1 MSESTIILAK
11 ESISDGSEV
20 NKINEIRPLTNEEI
34 EGYDTQINIL
44 MEFVNNFALVEYVRL
59 NYESLMELLNET
71 VMKVAEEPSFMGSYP
86 FKNFPF
92 LLNTRI
98 LNYMMSV
105 KTLLDH
111 METSIN
117 RRYGGASTELV
128 EFKLLTAN
136 EFDSKFSYRFM
147 YKLRNFVQHCGMPPL
162 SYTISKS
169 LDETSSTII
178 TELIVY
184 FMRDELIRDF
194 SKWGAQVKADLT
206 QMDESFSI
214 IPIFNE
220 HINSILK
227 VYVSFNEKYHMVK
240 TLKAKEYITK
250 FIGESANYFDDEYII
265 AKLKKTE
272 VGLNI
277 NKKTIPTSAL
287 KKICDFYI
295 IKENL
300 F

>member
-20 NKINEIRPLTNEEI
+20 NKINEIRPLGNKEI
-34 EGYDTQINIL
+34 EIYEAQRNML
-44 MEFVNNFALVEYVRL
+44 MEFVNDFSLVEYVRL

-71 VMKVAEEPSFMGSYP
+71 IIKVAKEPSFIGSYP
-86 FKNFPF
+86 FKTFPF
-92 LLNTRI
+92 FLNTRI

-117 RRYGGASTELV
+117 RQYGEDSTEFF
-128 EFKLLTAN
+128 EFKALTGN

-169 LDETSSTII
+169 LDETSSTLSV
-178 TELIVY
+178 ELIVY
-184 FMRDELIRDF
+184 FIRDELIRGF
-194 SKWGAQVKADLT
+194 SKWGALVKADLT
-206 QMDESFSI
+206 QMDESFPI
-214 IPIFNE
+214 MPIFNE
-220 HINSILK
+220 HINSIFK
-227 VYVSFNEKYHMVK
+227 VYILFNEKYHITKV
-240 TLKAKEYITK
+240 LKAKEYIIN
-250 FIGESANYFDDEYII
+250 FIGERADYIDDEYII

-272 VGLNI
+272 TGLSI

-287 KKICDFYI
+287 EKISDFYR
-295 IKENL
+295 IKEDL

>member
-20 NKINEIRPLTNEEI
+20 NEINEIRPLSNEEI
-34 EGYDTQINIL
+34 EVYDTQKNIL
-44 MEFVNNFALVEYVRL
+44 MEFVNDFALVEYVRL
-59 NYESLMELLNET
+59 NYESLMELLDET
-71 VMKVAEEPSFMGSYP
+71 VKKVAEEPSFIGSYP
-86 FKNFPF
+86 FKTFKF
-92 LLNTRI
+92 FLNTRI

-117 RRYGGASTELV
+117 RRYGANSTEFV
-128 EFKLLTAN
+128 EFKTLTGN

-169 LDETSSTII
+169 LDETSSTLIV
-178 TELIVY
+178 ELIVY
-184 FMRDELIRDF
+184 FMRDELIRGF
-194 SKWGAQVKADLT
+194 SKWGSQVKTDLT
-206 QMDESFSI
+206 QMDESFPI
-214 IPIFNE
+214 MPIFNE
-220 HINSILK
+220 HINSIFK
-227 VYVSFNEKYHMVK
+227 VYILFNEKYHITK
-240 TLKAKEYITK
+240 ALKAKEFIIN
-250 FIGESANYFDDEYII
+250 FIGEREDYIDDEYII
-265 AKLKKTE
+265 AELKNTQT
-272 VGLNI
+272 GLSI

-287 KKICDFYI
+287 EKISDFYR
-295 IKENL
+295 IKEYL

>member
-11 ESISDGSEV
+11 ESISDGSED
-20 NKINEIRPLTNEEI
+20 NKISEIRPLSNEEI
-34 EGYDTQINIL
+34 EVYDTQKNIF
-44 MEFVNNFALVEYVRL
+44 MEFVNDFALVEYVRL
-59 NYESLMELLNET
+59 NYESLMELLHET
-71 VMKVAEEPSFMGSYP
+71 ILKVAKEPSFIGSYP

-117 RRYGGASTELV
+117 RRFGKDSTEFV
-128 EFKLLTAN
+128 YFKSLTAN

-169 LDETSSTII
+169 LDETSSTLSI
-178 TELIVY
+178 ELIVY
-184 FMRDELIRDF
+184 FMRDELIRGF
-194 SKWGAQVKADLT
+194 SKWGPQVKADLT

-214 IPIFNE
+214 MPIFNE
-220 HINSILK
+220 HINAIFK
-227 VYVSFNEKYHMVK
+227 VYILFNEKYHITK
-240 TLKAKEYITK
+240 ALKAKEYMIN
-250 FIGESANYFDDEYII
+250 FIGESSDYIGDEYII

-272 VGLNI
+272 TGLSI
-277 NKKTIPTSAL
+277 NKKTIPTSAFE
-287 KKICDFYI
+287 KISDFYR
-295 IKENL
+295 IKGSL

>member
-20 NKINEIRPLTNEEI
+20 NKINEVRPLGNEEI
-34 EGYDTQINIL
+34 EVYDTQKNIL
-44 MEFVNNFALVEYVRL
+44 MEFVNDFALVEYVRL
-59 NYESLMELLNET
+59 NYESLIELLNET
-71 VMKVAEEPSFMGSYP
+71 IIKVAKEPSFIGSYP
-86 FKNFPF
+86 FKTFPF

-117 RRYGGASTELV
+117 RRYGEDSTEFV
-128 EFKLLTAN
+128 EFKALTAN

-169 LDETSSTII
+169 LDETSSTLSV
-178 TELIVY
+178 ELIVY
-184 FMRDELIRDF
+184 FMRDELIRGF
-194 SKWGAQVKADLT
+194 SKWGAPVKADLT
-206 QMDESFSI
+206 QMDESFPI
-214 IPIFNE
+214 MPIFNE
-220 HINSILK
+220 HINSIFK
-227 VYVSFNEKYHMVK
+227 VYILFNEKYHITK
-240 TLKAKEYITK
+240 ALKAKEYIIN
-250 FIGESANYFDDEYII
+250 FIGERADYIDDEYII

-272 VGLNI
+272 TGLSI

-287 KKICDFYI
+287 EKISDFYR
-295 IKENL
+295 IKEGL

>member
-11 ESISDGSEV
+11 ESISDGSKV
-20 NKINEIRPLTNEEI
+20 NTINEIRPLTNEDV
-34 EGYDTQINIL
+34 EGYETQKNIF
-44 MEFVNNFALVEYVRL
+44 MEFVNDFALVEYVRL
-59 NYESLMELLNET
+59 NYESFMELLNET
-71 VMKVAEEPSFMGSYP
+71 VMKVAKEPSFMGSYP
-86 FKNFPF
+86 LKTFPF
-92 LLNTRI
+92 ILNTRI

-117 RRYGGASTELV
+117 RRYGGASTELA
-128 EFKLLTAN
+128 EFKALTAK

-169 LDETSSTII
+169 LDETSSTIS

-184 FMRDELIRDF
+184 FMRDELIRGF
-194 SKWGAQVKADLT
+194 SKWGTQVKADLT
-206 QMDESFSI
+206 QMDESFPI
-214 IPIFNE
+214 MPIFNE
-220 HINSILK
+220 HINSIFK
-227 VYVSFNEKYHMVK
+227 VYILFNEKNHMAK
-240 TLKAKEYITK
+240 TLKAKEYIIN
-250 FIGESANYFDDEYII
+250 FIGEREDYIDDEYII

-272 VGLNI
+272 AGLNI
-277 NKKTIPTSAL
+277 NKKTIPTSVL
-287 KKICDFYI
+287 EKISDFYK
-295 IKENL
+295 IKEDL